1 MMGPLT
7 TVTLVAMMVSFM
19 ITIVNK
25 FAIDQN
31 VVREIKKQIK
41 KYQKEMKS
49 NRNNIDKMK
58 EIQPKMMELSMKQ
71 MKMSFKPMMYY
82 FLPLILVFSW
92 LKKTM
97 AGIIVIPLPFWSGHL
112 GWLGSY
118 ILLSILFS
126 TIFRKVLKVQ

>member
-1 MMGPLT
+1 MIGPLT
-7 TVTLVAMMVSFM
+7 TITLVAMMVSLM
-19 ITIVNK
+19 ITVVNK
-25 FAIDQN
+25 FAVDQN
-31 VVREIKKQIK
+31 VIREIKKQIK
-41 KYQKEMKS
+41 KYQKEMKA

-71 MKMSFKPMMYY
+71 MKMSFKPMLYY

-97 AGIIVIPLPFWSGHL
+97 VGVVVLPLAFWPGHL

-126 TIFRKVLKVQ
+126 TVFRKLLKVQ

>member
-1 MMGPLT
+1 MVGPLT
-7 TVTLVAMMVSFM
+7 TVTIVAIMVTLM
-19 ITIVNK
+19 ITVVNK
-25 FAIDQN
+25 FTIDQN
-31 VVREIKKQIK
+31 VIREIKKDIK

-49 NRNNIDKMK
+49 NKGDIDKMK

-71 MKMSFKPMMYY
+71 MKMSFKPMIYY

-97 AGIIVIPLPFWSGHL
+97 TGIIVLPLDFWPGHL
-112 GWLGSY
+112 GWLGTY
-118 ILLSILFS
+118 VLLSILFS